1 MQIYIP
7 LVALVI
13 GVAAT
18 LVAAIVLEG
27 RQHASRAVPV
37 VRPAYRN
44 RGIRRNDDRPRWPS
58 SVLKLKSDAPARP
71 ALTTS
76 HDQSHPGLRPPRDR
90 KLNVSSC

>member
-44 RGIRRNDDRPRWPS
+44 RGIRRNDDRPR
-58 SVLKLKSDAPARP
+58 
-71 ALTTS
+71 
-76 HDQSHPGLRPPRDR
+76 
-90 KLNVSSC
+90 